1 MNSTMHYRYRISIGS
16 PKKACPFVCLLLPFV
31 CFNYPS
37 SYPLVGLNKPFIR
50 NRGVTLVELIIVLT
64 IAGVLAALAAP
75 GIQRFVASNR
85 LTAQVN
91 DLLADISFARS
102 DAIKRNTS
110 AGICTSTSG
119 TSCTASGN
127 WANGWLVYYVC
138 PTGDPSG
145 CTAGNNVVVK
155 VHEALSG
162 SNTLSAVQ
170 TDVSTSSS
178 SSIDTTTFSKS
189 GAFPSQ
195 AFTYTFTLCDPRRNQ
210 SRILGITVVGQT
222 SVSSGTC

>member
-1 MNSTMHYRYRISIGS
+1 MNSTMHYRYRISIGP

-110 AGICTSTSG
+110 AGLCTSTSG

-155 VHEALSG
+155 VHESLSG
-162 SNTLSAVQ
+162 SNTLTGPADALVY
-170 TDVSTSSS
+170 
-178 SSIDTTTFSKS
+178 SKS
-189 GAFPSQ
+189 GVLSSGAGQ
-195 AFTYTFTLCDPRRNQ
+195 FTLTDPNITNTSGRRIVCVTPTGRPNLSQ
-210 SRILGITVVGQT
+210 VNCT
-222 SVSSGTC
+222 

>member
-1 MNSTMHYRYRISIGS
+1 MHYRYRISIGS
-16 PKKACPFVCLLLPFV
+16 RKNACPFVCLLLPFV
-31 CFNYPS
+31 CFNYPPR
-37 SYPLVGLNKPFIR
+37 YPLVGLNKPLIR

-64 IAGVLAALAAP
+64 ISGVLAALAAP
-75 GIQRFVASNR
+75 GMQRFVASNR

-91 DLLADISFARS
+91 DLLADISVARS
-102 DAIKRNTS
+102 DAIKRNTN
-110 AGICTSTSG
+110 AGICASTSG
-119 TSCTASGN
+119 TSCTVSGN
-127 WANGWLVYYVC
+127 WANGWLVYYIC

-162 SNTLSAVQ
+162 SNTLSAAQ

-178 SSIDTTTFSKS
+178 SSIDTMTFSKS
-189 GAFPSQ
+189 GAFSSQ
-195 AFTYTFTLCDPRRNQ
+195 AFKYTFTLCDPRRNQ

>member
-1 MNSTMHYRYRISIGS
+1 MNSTIHYRYRISIGS
-16 PKKACPFVCLLLPFV
+16 QKNACPFVCLLLPFV
-31 CFNYPS
+31 CFNSPP

-50 NRGVTLVELIIVLT
+50 NCGVTLIELIIVLT

-75 GIQRFVASNR
+75 GMQRFVASNR

-110 AGICTSTSG
+110 AGLCTSTSG

-155 VHEALSG
+155 VHESLSG
-162 SNTLSAVQ
+162 SNTLTGPADALVY
-170 TDVSTSSS
+170 
-178 SSIDTTTFSKS
+178 SKS
-189 GAFPSQ
+189 GVLSSGAGQ
-195 AFTYTFTLCDPRRNQ
+195 FTLTDPNITNTSGRRIVCVTPTGRPNLSQ
-210 SRILGITVVGQT
+210 VNCT
-222 SVSSGTC
+222 

>member
-31 CFNYPS
+31 CFNYPPS
-37 SYPLVGLNKPFIR
+37 HPLVCLNKPFIR
-50 NRGVTLVELIIVLT
+50 NRGITLVELIIVLT

-75 GIQRFVASNR
+75 GMQRFVASNR

-110 AGICTSTSG
+110 AGLCTSTSG

-145 CTAGNNVVVK
+145 CTASNNVVVK

-162 SNTLSAVQ
+162 SNTLTGPADALVY
-170 TDVSTSSS
+170 
-178 SSIDTTTFSKS
+178 SKS
-189 GAFPSQ
+189 GVLSSGAGQ
-195 AFTYTFTLCDPRRNQ
+195 FTLTDPNITNTSGRRIVCVTPTGRPNLSQ
-210 SRILGITVVGQT
+210 VN
-222 SVSSGTC
+222 CP

>member
-1 MNSTMHYRYRISIGS
+1 MHYRYRISIGS
-16 PKKACPFVCLLLPFV
+16 PKKTCPFVCLLLPFV

-50 NRGVTLVELIIVLT
+50 NCGVTLIELIIVLT

-75 GIQRFVASNR
+75 GMQRFVASNR

-155 VHEALSG
+155 VHESLSG
-162 SNTLSAVQ
+162 SNTLTGPADALVY
-170 TDVSTSSS
+170 
-178 SSIDTTTFSKS
+178 SKS
-189 GAFPSQ
+189 GVLSSGAGQ
-195 AFTYTFTLCDPRRNQ
+195 FTLTDPNITNTSGRRIVCVTPTGRPNLSQ
-210 SRILGITVVGQT
+210 VNCT
-222 SVSSGTC
+222 